1 MNGAL
6 GGLDDGE
13 SKELRLSGQYI
24 KDVDSSE
31 EEKDGKTKR
40 QLRTHVAWGML
51 FLIISVNAAIIF
63 IVYKLMYIDAAL
75 LINGSIKS
83 SDRVI
88 DSKAVLSLIAG
99 SVTQVAAMFMF
110 VVKFLFAEDK

>member
-1 MNGAL
+1 MAVTL
-6 GGLDDGE
+6 GDLDEGD
-13 SKELRLSGQYI
+13 SQELRLPNNYI
-24 KDVDSSE
+24 AGVDSE
-31 EEKDGKTKR
+31 EAKDGKTKR

-51 FLIISVNAAIIF
+51 FLIIFVNAAVIF

-75 LINGSIKS
+75 LLGKSIKS

-99 SVTQVAAMFMF
+99 SVTQVAAMFVF

>member
-1 MNGAL
+1 MAGTF
-6 GGLDDGE
+6 DGFDE
-13 SKELRLSGQYI
+13 EEPQEVDPNDFISRLS
-24 KDVDSSE
+24 E
-31 EEKDGKTKR
+31 EVEDGKNKR
-40 QLRTHVAWGML
+40 TLRTVVAVLML
-51 FLIISVNAAIIF
+51 ILIIFVNAAVIF

-75 LINGSIKS
+75 LIGGSIKS

-110 VVKFLFAEDK
+110 VVKFLFVENK